1 LAVPKRRRSP
11 QHPLSS
17 CTFLPLFVY
26 KRKTQTQ
33 NQIRGKERKDLGVL
47 FYFIFNLKQERRL
60 SSSNGLLFLS
70 SLSLERQI
78 EIGVA
83 AAADVK
89 EATRETGVFLDNA
102 DNIVPYIN

>member
-1 LAVPKRRRSP
+1 M
-11 QHPLSS
+11 
-17 CTFLPLFVY
+17 
-26 KRKTQTQ
+26 
-33 NQIRGKERKDLGVL
+33 GVL

-89 EATRETGVFLDNA
+89 EATRETGGFFG
-102 DNIVPYIN
+102 